1 MIYSSLLFIYG
12 FLPLSLFF
20 YYITPKKFRDES
32 LLALSLVFCG
42 LAGLSYLAFISVF
55 TLVNYGAVRAI
66 GHYRGKSEAA
76 AGFLAA
82 GLLFDILTVFLFR
95 AEMFS
100 VLLGIMGIP
109 ESFFPIGI
117 SFMTLAAIGT
127 LMDVYNGKTE
137 ADRNIVRFALYFT
150 LFPRIIMGPLLRY
163 GSFVKILGS
172 RKPDLSDIGVGLTIF
187 VKGLAKKVIAAD
199 TLYMLFEAVR
209 MNGIRNMSSLSAWL
223 GVIAYVMCLY
233 FTLSGFADMGTGAG
247 YCFGLRLPQS
257 FNYPLFSMKIRYF
270 AARWHVQLIQW
281 MRRYVTKPF
290 VSRSRNRIIRK
301 LIFICVWGI
310 LGFWYTFSIN
320 GLIWGI
326 LIGGSI
332 VVETR
337 LGKQKMLNVTGVI
350 YTFLAVMVF
359 TVFFF
364 GDSLSYSLRYL
375 LIMIGGGR
383 NFADAFSLYLL
394 KSYIVVL
401 LITMYASTDLF
412 RNMIMRSGRS
422 ALKTAVTVI
431 TPVTVLG
438 LLIVCTALISYG
450 GTSEM
455 LLIRL

>member
-1 MIYSSLLFIYG
+1 M
-12 FLPLSLFF
+12 
-20 YYITPKKFRDES
+20 
-32 LLALSLVFCG
+32 
-42 LAGLSYLAFISVF
+42 
-55 TLVNYGAVRAI
+55 
-66 GHYRGKSEAA
+66 
-76 AGFLAA
+76 
-82 GLLFDILTVFLFR
+82 
-95 AEMFS
+95 
-100 VLLGIMGIP
+100 
-109 ESFFPIGI
+109 
-117 SFMTLAAIGT
+117 
-127 LMDVYNGKTE
+127 
-137 ADRNIVRFALYFT
+137 
-150 LFPRIIMGPLLRY
+150 
-163 GSFVKILGS
+163 KILRS

-209 MNGIRNMSSLSAWL
+209 MNGIRNMSSLTAWL

-270 AARWHVQLIQW
+270 AARWHVHVIQW

-301 LIFICVWGI
+301 LIFIFVWGI

-350 YTFLAVMVF
+350 YTFLAITVF

-375 LIMIGGGR
+375 LIMIGGGHG
-383 NFADAFSLYLL
+383 FADAFSLYLL

-422 ALKTAVTVI
+422 ALKTAVTVV
-431 TPVTVLG
+431 TPVAVLG

-450 GTSEM
+450 GISEM
-455 LLIRL
+455 LLIKL